1 MYRAKMK
8 ADHPTPEVT
17 AQWFTESERETGEE
31 VDSETVERFHKMV
44 HDDAYDV
51 EVPRQLNMRLMVDAP
66 LHLAEILLPLDWTF
80 ATAPNDLAFITSDAP
95 YVIAPPPGETDW
107 RAYGVLTPG
116 AAGSHPVSPHH
127 LSSDQRRTGSRE
139 ECYHRIQKDGG
150 HTYQRKRKKNSD
162 RFIIGRDQPYL
173 ERLQKRTRVD
183 RQRWTS
189 RFVTDTAEVD
199 GEILCRVKRTQPTWE

>member
-116 AAGSHPVSPHH
+116 AASVIPLSPTTC
-127 LSSDQRRTGSRE
+127 LLIEGAQGRE
-139 ECYHRIQKDGG
+139 ECYHRIQKDVA
-150 HTYQRKRKKNSD
+150 RRINENVAKNSD

-173 ERLQKRTRVD
+173 ERLVKRTRVD